1 MKNPRRSEPRAS
13 KPYHKLGLALSG
25 GGTRGV
31 AHIGVLKAFA
41 ENGIKF
47 DCVAGTSAGSILGAL
62 YCAGL
67 TFDEMLQAAKALTKK
82 DLLNKRLV
90 FGSDPRNIEQAA
102 TRVLGD
108 VTFDSLAVPFAAVA
122 VDIRTGDEVILDSG
136 SVCKAIA
143 ASSAVPMLYKPLK
156 TDDMSLVDGGLLN
169 NMPADV
175 CRKMGAEVVISV
187 DLNHNRGRGTS
198 SNKIVDTVVAV
209 WTITTK
215 STMYKG
221 QINSDVIITPEL
233 SEYKNTKLVH
243 IDEMVQEGYCAA
255 MEKMDEIKQLLQTKF

>member
-1 MKNPRRSEPRAS
+1 MKNSKKSELRTS

-41 ENGIKF
+41 ENGIEF
-47 DCVAGTSAGSILGAL
+47 DCVAGTSAGSIVGAL

-67 TFDEMLQAAKALTKK
+67 SVDEMLQAAKSLTKK
-82 DLLNKRLV
+82 DLLNPRLV
-90 FGSDPRNIEQAA
+90 FGSDPHKIEQAVS
-102 TRVLGD
+102 RVLGE
-108 VTFDSLAVPFAAVA
+108 VAFDSLAVPFSAVA
-122 VDIRTGDEVILDSG
+122 VDIRTGNEVVLDYG
-136 SVCKAIA
+136 SVCSAVA
-143 ASSAVPMLYKPLK
+143 ASSSVPMLYKPFVM
-156 TDDMSLVDGGLLN
+156 DDMALVDGGLLN

-175 CRKMGAEVVISV
+175 CRKMGAEMVISV
-187 DLNHNRGRGTS
+187 DLNHNRGHGTS

-221 QINSDVIITPEL
+221 QLSSDVIITPEL
-233 SEYKNTKLVH
+233 SEYKNTKLLH
-243 IDEMVQEGYCAA
+243 IDEMVQEGYRAA
-255 MEKMDEIKQLLQTKF
+255 LAQMDEIKQLLQTKF

>member
-1 MKNPRRSEPRAS
+1 MKNSKKSESRPP

-31 AHIGVLKAFA
+31 AHIGALKAFE

-67 TFDEMLQAAKALTKK
+67 PFDEMLQAAKALTRK
-82 DLLNKRLV
+82 DLLNNRFV
-90 FGSDPRNIEQAA
+90 FGSDPHSIEQAA

-108 VTFDSLAVPFAAVA
+108 VTFDSLALPFAAVA
-122 VDIRTGDEVILDSG
+122 VDIRTGSEVVLNSG
-136 SVCKAIA
+136 SVCSAIA
-143 ASSAVPMLYKPLK
+143 ASSAVPMLYKPFIM
-156 TDDMSLVDGGLLN
+156 DDMALVDGGLLN

-175 CRKMGAEVVISV
+175 CRKMGAELVISV
-187 DLNHNRGRGTS
+187 DLNHNRGHGTS
-198 SNKIVDTVVAV
+198 SDKILDTIVAV

-233 SEYKNTKLVH
+233 SEYKNTKLLYL
-243 IDEMVQEGYCAA
+243 DEMVQEGYRATLA
-255 MEKMDEIKQLLQTKF
+255 QMDEIKQLLQTKF

>member
-1 MKNPRRSEPRAS
+1 MKNPKKNQSRQS

-31 AHIGVLKAFA
+31 AHIGVLKAFQ
-41 ENGIKF
+41 ENGIEF

-67 TFDEMLQAAKALTKK
+67 NPDEMLQAAKALTKK

-90 FGSDPRNIEQAA
+90 FGSDPHNIEQAA
-102 TRVLGD
+102 SNVLGD
-108 VTFDSLAVPFAAVA
+108 VTFDDLAVPFAAVA
-122 VDIRTGDEVILDSG
+122 VDIRTGTEVVLDQG
-136 SVCKAIA
+136 GVCSAVA
-143 ASSAVPMLYKPLK
+143 ASSAVPMLYKPFIM
-156 TDDMSLVDGGLLN
+156 DDMALVDGGLLN

-175 CRKMGAEVVISV
+175 CRKMGAEIVVSV
-187 DLNHNRGRGTS
+187 DLNHNRGHGTS
-198 SNKIVDTVVAV
+198 SNKIADTIVAV

-221 QINSDVIITPEL
+221 QLNRDVIITPEL
-233 SEYKNTKLVH
+233 SEYKNTKLLH
-243 IDEMVQEGYCAA
+243 IDEMVQEGYNAA
-255 MEKMDEIKQLLQTKF
+255 LAKLDEIKQLLQTKF